1 MKRQTF
7 FTQLFILILMFTL
20 LPMKTNAQKIKG
32 FFESQSD
39 IGKVKTPGK
48 LIYDPLK
55 QTYLL
60 SGSGT
65 NMWFTSDEFHF
76 LWSEINGDFLIRARV
91 ELQGT
96 GTNEHR
102 KAGLIVRETLD
113 TNSIYADAALHG
125 DGLTS
130 LQYRRSTG
138 AETEEIRAGMTFPA
152 TMQLERRG
160 DTLIMSAAKT
170 GDPLTETG
178 RIVLK
183 INKKAYVGLFV
194 CAHNPD
200 ETENALFSNVRL
212 VIPAPVGFVPYQD
225 YGNSRLEIMDV
236 ETGDRKI
243 IYTSAEPLEAPNWS
257 RNGEYLI
264 YNSKG
269 LLYKINSTGGVPE
282 VIPTGFADQNN
293 NDHGISFDG
302 KMLAIS
308 HHDKNK
314 PEGNNSTIYTLP
326 IEGGTPKEITPKSP
340 SYWHGWSPDGK
351 WLSYTGG
358 RKGQFDIYKIPSNG
372 GDEIQLTNQSTLDDG
387 PEFSPDGKYIYF
399 NSARSGRMQIWRMAI
414 DGSDQEQLTS
424 DEYNNWFPHISPDGK
439 EILFL
444 SYPSSVAAGDHPHYK
459 HVMLRMMPVTGGEP
473 VVKAYVY
480 GGQGTINVP
489 SWSPDGKKV
498 AFVSYT
504 FGKP

>member
-7 FTQLFILILMFTL
+7 LNYLLLLTVLFTL
-20 LPMKTNAQKIKG
+20 IPMKAVAQQKKG
-32 FFESQSD
+32 LFEGQSD
-39 IGKVKTPGK
+39 VGKIKTPGK
-48 LIYDPLK
+48 LIYDSLK

-76 LWSEINGDFLIRARV
+76 LWSRITGDFLIRARV

-113 TNSIYADAALHG
+113 TSSVYADAALHG

-130 LQYRRSTG
+130 LQYRCLSG
-138 AETEEIRAGMTFPA
+138 AITEEIKAAMTFPT
-152 TMQLERRG
+152 TMQLERKG
-160 DTLIMSAAKT
+160 DTIIMSAAKT
-170 GDPLTETG
+170 GEPLTETG
-178 RIVLK
+178 RIVMP
-183 INKKAYVGLFV
+183 INKTAYIGLFV

-200 ETENALFSNVRL
+200 ETEHALFSNVRL
-212 VIPAPVGFVPYQD
+212 VIPAPAGFIPYHD
-225 YGNSRLEIMDV
+225 YGHSRLEIMDV
-236 ETGDRKI
+236 ETRDRKI
-243 IYTSAEPLEAPNWS
+243 IYTSDEPLEAPNWS
-257 RNGEYLI
+257 RDGKFLV
-264 YNSKG
+264 YNSRG
-269 LLYKINSTGGVPE
+269 LLYKINVAGGIPK

-302 KMLAIS
+302 KILAIS
-308 HHDKNK
+308 HHAKDK
-314 PEGNNSTIYTLP
+314 PDGNNSTVYTVP
-326 IEGGTPKEITPKSP
+326 IEGGTPKEIIPKSP

-351 WLSYTGG
+351 WLTYTAS
-358 RKGQFDIYKIPSNG
+358 RNGQFDIYKIPSAG

-387 PEFSPDGKYIYF
+387 PEFSPDGNYIYF
-399 NSARSGRMQIWRMAI
+399 NSARSGRMQIWRMSY
-414 DGSDQEQLTS
+414 DGTHQEQLTS

-439 EILFL
+439 WIIFL
-444 SYPSSVAAGDHPHYK
+444 SYPQSVEADDHPHYK
-459 HVMLRMMPVTGGEP
+459 HVMIRMMPVSGGGA
-473 VVKAYVY
+473 VVKAYIY
-480 GGQGTINVP
+480 GGQGTFNVP
-489 SWSPDGKKV
+489 SWSPDSKKV